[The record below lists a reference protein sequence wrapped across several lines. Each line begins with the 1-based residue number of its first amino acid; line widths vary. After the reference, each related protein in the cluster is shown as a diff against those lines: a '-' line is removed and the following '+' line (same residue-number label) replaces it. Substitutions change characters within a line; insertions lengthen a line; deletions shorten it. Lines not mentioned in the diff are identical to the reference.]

1 MLLIVVLAVLVVI
14 VVIGGITGQISDIS
28 GHLSDARST
37 IEGWLKD
44 LGVDAGAA
52 QSATKDASSTSTD
65 TVKTL
70 LDGVAKGIE
79 SLSSVVFFLSL
90 TALSL
95 FFLLKD
101 GPTIRAWGERHMG
114 VPAPVARTISRR
126 SLQSLRGYF
135 LGVAIVAA
143 FNAVVI
149 GGGALVLGVPLA
161 ATIAIITFFA
171 AFVPYLGA
179 WTAGAFAVLVAL
191 GGAGTDAAIAMA
203 VLTLLANGVL
213 QQLVQPFAY
222 GAALGI
228 HPLAVLIVTIGAG
241 ALFGMVGL
249 VLAAPVTSAV
259 VRISK
264 DLARARGAE
273 APEGRGDAAADPAP
287 A

>member
-1 MLLIVVLAVLVVI
+1 
-14 VVIGGITGQISDIS
+14 
-28 GHLSDARST
+28 
-37 IEGWLKD
+37 
-44 LGVDAGAA
+44 
-52 QSATKDASSTSTD
+52 
-65 TVKTL
+65 
-70 LDGVAKGIE
+70 
-79 SLSSVVFFLSL
+79 
-90 TALSL
+90 
-95 FFLLKD
+95 
-101 GPTIRAWGERHMG
+101 MG
-114 VPAPVARTISRR
+114 VPAPVAGTISRR

-259 VRISK
+259 VRISTTSRPQRGSTDGGDARRRPCSRLSSRRRVLEIAEHPAAK
-264 DLARARGAE
+264 RRSGRLRAAARRVMRSEAGRTLRASSSAGSPDAPSRLGVGYSITVSTARAAWATRKPTARQ
-273 APEGRGDAAADPAP
+273 ATPITNSTPPANVTR
-287 A
+287 AG